1 MVNQQHHLEWTSER
15 ARGVQLFWVFE
26 VILMYLRITDVSQK
40 WLVNNFTRLW
50 KVSQG
55 DPGEIVWA
63 STGSQSGGSG
73 RCLLLDFSLEGN
85 HFTIWNPVK
94 GWGITGENITDD
106 YETDLLLF
114 NLCCFKSSKYF
125 EGELTPEMRQCYH
138 PEKGQDPGVSPSD
151 LANYGFKSDFVP
163 RHSGNIRS
171 GDQWKIELSQIDEWW
186 FWMERLYHKDLNFW
200 EKGNLTHTL
209 TEALRKTQLHP
220 PEGPWTNLRHQ
231 EQEALWSCRTETTS
245 TESETKGDSREIYSR
260 WRIKIKTQKVLL
272 SEVEIGS
279 LPEKEFRVMVVKII

>member
-1 MVNQQHHLEWTSER
+1 
-15 ARGVQLFWVFE
+15 
-26 VILMYLRITDVSQK
+26 MYLRITDVSQK

-186 FWMERLYHKDLNFW
+186 FWMERLN
-200 EKGNLTHTL
+200 
-209 TEALRKTQLHP
+209 
-220 PEGPWTNLRHQ
+220 
-231 EQEALWSCRTETTS
+231 
-245 TESETKGDSREIYSR
+245 I
-260 WRIKIKTQKVLL
+260 IKISIFEKKEIWHTQGLCQGVRPSSTHQKAPGPTSGTRNKRRYGPVEQRPQAQKVRQK
-272 SEVEIGS
+272 ETAEKYIPDEGS
-279 LPEKEFRVMVVKII
+279 R